1 MALFDYVWEHT
12 DNCPRCSQCDWC
24 DEGKRLMR
32 LAAKSAGE
40 ASTLGLLE
48 KRPEVKA

>member
-1 MALFDYVWEHT
+1 MLFDYLFAHT

-32 LAAKSAGE
+32 E
-40 ASTLGLLE
+40 ASKAAGDMVTHGLLD
-48 KRPEVKA
+48 KRPEEKA